1 MKEPPVFFEFKGEP
15 FWRSH
20 KLISVVGS
28 RQIAELSKNWMKNQ
42 LSLFLQKNDIAV
54 VSGGAIGIDQL
65 AHLVAVKNK
74 KPTIFVLPS
83 GIENKYPNNLIEFE
97 KAEFSPQTCFLSEFE
112 SNQRIHKSHFYF
124 RNRLIA
130 ALGELTLIVQA
141 SLKSGSLL
149 TVHHCLEN
157 GKPLLVIPSHPE
169 IIGFEG
175 NLKLIREGAY
185 PITSEQDLLDFWN
198 AEFHAK

>member
-1 MKEPPVFFEFKGEP
+1 
-15 FWRSH
+15 
-20 KLISVVGS
+20 
-28 RQIAELSKNWMKNQ
+28 
-42 LSLFLQKNDIAV
+42 
-54 VSGGAIGIDQL
+54 
-65 AHLVAVKNK
+65 
-74 KPTIFVLPS
+74 
-83 GIENKYPNNLIEFE
+83 
-97 KAEFSPQTCFLSEFE
+97 
-112 SNQRIHKSHFYF
+112 
-124 RNRLIA
+124 LIA